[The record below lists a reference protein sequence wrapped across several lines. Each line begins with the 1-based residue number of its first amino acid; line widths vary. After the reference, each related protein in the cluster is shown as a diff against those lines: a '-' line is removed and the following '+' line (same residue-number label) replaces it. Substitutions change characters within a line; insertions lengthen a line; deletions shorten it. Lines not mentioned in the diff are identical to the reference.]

1 MLSCPVSPT
10 GVPAHKHRDRLPV
23 GFSEPLRTWISYPL
37 RQARITPP
45 VICNHPLVETPVLL
59 SNKGAAVTVL
69 NWTGEA
75 IAELELRLRLPFAVR
90 DVRSARGAKVSWQR
104 DGEQLIVRLPIT
116 SVDILL
122 LDRSS

>member
-1 MLSCPVSPT
+1 
-10 GVPAHKHRDRLPV
+10 
-23 GFSEPLRTWISYPL
+23 
-37 RQARITPP
+37 
-45 VICNHPLVETPVLL
+45 
-59 SNKGAAVTVL
+59 VL